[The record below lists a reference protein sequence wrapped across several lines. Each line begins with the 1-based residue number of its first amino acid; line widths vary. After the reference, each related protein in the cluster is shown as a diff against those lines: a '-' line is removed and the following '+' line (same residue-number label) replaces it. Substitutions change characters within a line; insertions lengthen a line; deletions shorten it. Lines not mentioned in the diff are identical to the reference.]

1 MLKPTVTQD
10 IKNEMTKYKEN
21 ELLELVFTM
30 LRKHYTSYR

>member
-21 ELLELVFTM
+21 ALKLIFTI
-30 LRKHYTSYR
+30 LRKVYTSYR